1 MKIAMVTDS
10 FAPNVGGIESQVR
23 DLSLQLQA
31 RGHDVIIVTAT
42 PATNGP
48 RTGTYA
54 DFVDGLHVQ
63 RVTSRFLGRTPV
75 TPVARQQ
82 LLASLSG
89 ADVVHIH
96 TGLVSPFAWQAA
108 MVCHEYSLPAVMSW
122 HCVLTAWQYALTPLR
137 TILRSGIRHNI
148 VASRARS
155 EVAYVTDSPHITVI
169 PDGVSVDFWRG
180 IARKRLEKSGER
192 AVSNTSSYNNL
203 NPVADEKGSGEA
215 VRSPGLR
222 EVERGVSSDEKG
234 SGEATRASKL
244 TVVSARRLAP
254 RKRVRALIDAVA
266 TVREWTGADVRLT
279 IFGDGCLKGVLE
291 RYLAVKNYF
300 WVELPGKK
308 TREELARA
316 YENADIYASLS
327 TREAFGIATLE
338 ARAAG
343 LPIVSPQGTGADDF
357 IDNEFNG
364 LLSEANND
372 DDFARKLAYLV
383 VNRPLRERIAN
394 TNATTNP
401 QENWDVVCEQTLE
414 EYLRV
419 FSPRQQCF
427 AEHQ

>member
-1 MKIAMVTDS
+1 MVTDS

-23 DLSLQLQA
+23 DLALQLQA
-31 RGHDVIIVTAT
+31 RGHDLIIVTAT
-42 PATNGP
+42 PSATGS
-48 RTGTYA
+48 RTGTYP
-54 DFVDGLHVQ
+54 DYVGGLRVQ
-63 RVTSRFLGRTPV
+63 RVTSRFLGRIPV
-75 TPVARQQ
+75 TPVARRQ

-122 HCVLTAWQYALTPLR
+122 HCVLEPWQYALTPLR

-169 PDGVSVDFWRG
+169 HDGVSVDFWRG

-192 AVSNTSSYNNL
+192 AVSSTSSYNNL
-203 NPVADEKGSGEA
+203 NPVA
-215 VRSPGLR
+215 
-222 EVERGVSSDEKG
+222 DEKG